1 MKMDETYDSVISQT
15 YLLVL
20 FAPMV
25 MRTKSNELCVSKAWA
40 KDLVEHSKYIPHLTF
55 LTYESANVA
64 PPDAVLVSDV
74 RFSSVTFELLPQPRN
89 FIDALRRLPTT
100 LKMLYRKIGD
110 SEIIHS
116 AVAGWPI
123 PEAWL
128 ITPILFFR
136 KRFHLLII
144 ESSFWRAPR
153 GASLTIKEKFRV
165 SVFERLNRACIEAAN
180 LSIFTHENYKQSLLK
195 IHLDRG
201 HVIPASWIN
210 SEDVI
215 GADELR
221 ALCARKIARLDK
233 PIKLVFVGR
242 LSEQKG
248 VLLLIDAVANL
259 LKNNVAV
266 ELDIFGEGPLW
277 DSCQQKIHA
286 SSFLSAVRMRGTIT
300 YGAAFFQAI
309 RDYDL
314 MVIPSLSDEQ
324 PRNVFDAF
332 SQGLPVLCSDT
343 TGLTASVEDEQTG
356 FHFAVGNRAGLECAI
371 VTTTQNRQR
380 LIDMAGQC
388 VNKANT
394 LTHFIMH
401 QRRLVL
407 LQSALQQA

>member
-1 MKMDETYDSVISQT
+1 MKVDEPYGSVISQR

-40 KDLVEHSKYIPHLTF
+40 KDLVEHSKYIQHLTF
-55 LTYESANVA
+55 LSYESANLA
-64 PPDAVLVSDV
+64 PLDSVLVSDV
-74 RFSSVTFELLPQPRN
+74 RFSRVKFELLPQPRN
-89 FIDALRRLPTT
+89 FVDAVQRLPTT
-100 LKMLYRKIGD
+100 VKILYRKIGD
-110 SEIIHS
+110 SEIVHS

-144 ESSFWRAPR
+144 ESSFWRAPN
-153 GASLTIKEKFRV
+153 GASLTIMEKFRIA
-165 SVFERLNRACIEAAN
+165 VFERLNRLCIEAAN
-180 LSIFTHENYKQSLLK
+180 LSIFTHEKYKQSLLRVN
-195 IHLDRG
+195 HERG

-210 SEDVI
+210 SDDVI
-215 GADELR
+215 EAHDLR
-221 ALCARKIARLDK
+221 ELCAKKTERLG
-233 PIKLVFVGR
+233 KLMRLIFVGR

-248 VLLLIDAVANL
+248 VMLLIDAVTNL
-259 LKNNVAV
+259 LRKDVAI
-266 ELDIFGEGPLW
+266 ELDIFGDGPLW

-300 YGAAFFQAI
+300 YGAAFFDAI

-314 MVIPSLSDEQ
+314 MVIPSFSDEQ

-343 TGLTASVEDEQTG
+343 PGLIANVEHDQTG
-356 FHFAVGNRAGLECAI
+356 FHFEVGNRVDLECAI
-371 VTTTQNRQR
+371 VMATQNRQR
-380 LIDMAGQC
+380 LIDMADQC

-394 LTHFIMH
+394 LTHFLMH

-407 LQSALQQA
+407 LQSALKQA